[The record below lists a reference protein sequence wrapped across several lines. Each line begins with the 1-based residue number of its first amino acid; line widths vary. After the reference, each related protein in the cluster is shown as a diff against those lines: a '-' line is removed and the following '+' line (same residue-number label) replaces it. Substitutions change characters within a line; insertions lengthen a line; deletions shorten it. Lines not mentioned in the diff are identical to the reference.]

1 VAKKSHIRKVMI
13 EFENLHQ
20 KTKGLQQINM
30 QGGNTLLGS
39 ERMSS
44 PNQSFR
50 DTQQSFASI
59 TTKQSGNDG
68 FGPGQH
74 AMLSPFDR
82 RQQQSREFGT
92 RPDIKSDTA

>member
-1 VAKKSHIRKVMI
+1 MAFCQEEPLLKTSCSQIIISLYQIDQKLLDSSVSKLEVAKKSHIRKVMI

-30 QGGNTLLGS
+30 QGGNNTLLGS

-50 DTQQSFASI
+50 DT
-59 TTKQSGNDG
+59 
-68 FGPGQH
+68 
-74 AMLSPFDR
+74 
-82 RQQQSREFGT
+82 
-92 RPDIKSDTA
+92 